1 MPPPSLSAA
10 LFTIAECA
18 TSTVA
23 PEPSEEIPPPLP
35 ALRLPSTSD
44 PSTRSVVA
52 SLPSAS

>member
-18 TSTVA
+18 TSTEA
-23 PEPSEEIPPPLP
+23 PEPSEKMPPPLP

-44 PSTRSVVA
+44 ASTLSVVA
-52 SLPSAS
+52 ALMASS